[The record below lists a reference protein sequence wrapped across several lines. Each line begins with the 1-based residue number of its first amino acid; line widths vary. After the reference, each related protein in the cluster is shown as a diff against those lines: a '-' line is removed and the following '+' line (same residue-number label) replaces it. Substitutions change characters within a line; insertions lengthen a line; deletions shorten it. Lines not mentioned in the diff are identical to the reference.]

1 LSGSV
6 SDNGNQSGD
15 IFLNQTSILSKL
27 ASIKVDDDAI
37 LVIALCIFLSAALM
51 GTYWYRR
58 GLGPLR
64 AALRG
69 LTAELKGVKSLE
81 SRQAHRLPE
90 GLNSSFPGLN
100 EVWHETVARI
110 VWLPVAQ
117 GQQPVLLSSPRD
129 LWTPARLLAGRI
141 NLGLAEA
148 MPNLLVGI
156 GLLCTFFF
164 LTLALAGATSA
175 LVGQGGEPKELVDA
189 TRELLRTAG
198 GKFVTSLAGLGAS
211 VLWTVLAKRQAAS
224 LDGRIDEVLSELNRL
239 APFNGGERALAAQFA
254 QFGAMRDKLVEQHAT
269 TLTGVEVAKAQQ
281 VTATSMAET
290 GVAHKALAEELVE
303 TVTELRAVT
312 EEQAAAFKSFSTDLA
327 VSLGTA
333 IDKALAPRFEAM
345 TGQLVASLDK
355 LTERIG
361 TINQESLD
369 RMAHEHA
376 KRLAEATKEEMDEFK
391 VALVDLAGRLTSAG
405 GAINASA
412 GEAAKSLGDAGQALK
427 SQMDETGAAFSTQ
440 LATAAQALNDAAG
453 GTAGQLDTAG
463 KQLAQGMTAAG
474 AEITA
479 AAQGAAEALRGGIET
494 AANRLQQAGQ
504 NAAASIDIAGTTLK
518 LQSENMA
525 TTMAAQVDQCAQ
537 ALARASGGVEAAMGV
552 VMRQLGEAATQ
563 ASQRWAGG
571 VSSAVDL
578 LTAGARQ
585 ASDVLGKSTF
595 EASKAFDVSAAELA
609 RQAGLFGQ
617 VMSDKLS
624 EVAIATSTM
633 NREVQGI
640 AKAAQELAAQG
651 IDGANRF
658 NAAMERTGLVVNTLG
673 ELAGTWE
680 PLVASLRG
688 AAQEVRA
695 ATHPMGDMVKSL
707 NALGADLMT
716 RSPQALAAIQQV
728 THLLSQAAQQTRDAM
743 DGSRRALDDTSKTL
757 HKTVAEMRE
766 GVGAYSGQVAALHL
780 QLDAALAKAISGING
795 SVNNMS
801 GAIEALNDSFGR
813 LPLRA

>member
-1 LSGSV
+1 MAEDDPLIAGIAMGIV
-6 SDNGNQSGD
+6 
-15 IFLNQTSILSKL
+15 LL
-27 ASIKVDDDAI
+27 AVA
-37 LVIALCIFLSAALM
+37 M
-51 GTYWYRR
+51 GLYWYIK
-58 GLGPLR
+58 GLRPLG

-69 LTAELKGVKSLE
+69 LSNELKGVKTLE
-81 SRQAHRLPE
+81 TRQAHRLPE
-90 GLNSSFPGLN
+90 GLNSGFPGLN

-110 VWLPVAQ
+110 VWLPGPQ
-117 GQQPVLLSSPRD
+117 GQQAVLLSSPRD
-129 LWTPARLLAGRI
+129 LWTPARLLAGRV

-175 LVGQGGEPKELVDA
+175 LVAQGGQPMQLVDA

-211 VLWTVLAKRQAAS
+211 VLWTVLAKRQAAR
-224 LDGRIDEVLSELNRL
+224 LDNRIDEVLSELNRL
-239 APFNGGERALAAQFA
+239 APFNGGEKAVAAQFA

-269 TLTGVEVAKAQQ
+269 ALTGVEVATAQLDKA
-281 VTATSMAET
+281 TAMAET
-290 GVAHKALAEELVE
+290 EVAHKALAETLVE
-303 TVTELRAVT
+303 TVTELHAVT

-376 KRLAEATKEEMDEFK
+376 KRLAEATKQEMEEFK
-391 VALVDLAGRLTSAG
+391 VALTDLAGRLSSAG
-405 GAINASA
+405 GVINASA
-412 GEAAKSLGDAGQALK
+412 GEAAKSLGDAGHALK
-427 SQMDETGAAFSTQ
+427 AQMDQTGAAFSTQ
-440 LATAAQALNDAAG
+440 LTNAAQALNDAADD
-453 GTAGQLDTAG
+453 TAERLDSAG
-463 KQLAQGMTAAG
+463 KQLTQNMTAAG
-474 AEITA
+474 DEITEA
-479 AAQGAAEALRGGIET
+479 AKGAAEALRVGIET
-494 AANRLQQAGQ
+494 AANRLQQAGH

-525 TTMAAQVDQCAQ
+525 ITMATQVDQCAQ
-537 ALARASGGVEAAMGV
+537 ALARASGNVEAAMGA
-552 VMRQLGEAATQ
+552 VMRQLDEAATE
-563 ASQRWAGG
+563 ASQQWAGG

-585 ASDVLGKSTF
+585 ASDVLGKSTS

-624 EVAIATSTM
+624 EVANATSTM

-640 AKAAQELAAQG
+640 AKVARELADQG

-658 NAAMERTGLVVNTLG
+658 NSAMERTGLLVNTLG
-673 ELAGTWE
+673 ELAGTWG
-680 PLVASLRG
+680 PLVASLRD
-688 AAQEVRA
+688 AAEEVRS
-695 ATHPMGDMVKSL
+695 ATQPMGDMVKSL
-707 NALGADLMT
+707 SALGQEPPLPRADAGLF
-716 RSPQALAAIQQV
+716 PHQP
-728 THLLSQAAQQTRDAM
+728 HL
-743 DGSRRALDDTSKTL
+743 RRHQDLRQHRHL
-757 HKTVAEMRE
+757 PRL
-766 GVGAYSGQVAALHL
+766 GAGDHQRHHPV
-780 QLDAALAKAISGING
+780 
-795 SVNNMS
+795 
-801 GAIEALNDSFGR
+801 R
-813 LPLRA
+813 